1 MKNKRAKRISL
12 GGINPNIS
20 ERAPFLILI
29 PEVTATK
36 VVEAA
41 PSTTT
46 EQHSNRVTR
55 SQTKR
60 AVETKQ
66 PLKRE
71 TKNSN
76 KENES
81 FAPQGF
87 VFTAPK
93 GNLSVRKI
101 LTFFLSFHKIIIL
114 FLLL

>member
-20 ERAPFLILI
+20 ERAPFLI

-46 EQHSNRVTR
+46 EQPSNRVTR

-60 AVETKQ
+60 AVETEQ